1 MSEPPRR
8 FSPLHRASREQR
20 ATLLFLVGPLLWL
33 VSLVVLSVAVERAD
47 AVGIG
52 LLFAGLSF
60 IVTLAVL
67 VPMRMRRVRDEDD
80 AA

>member
-20 ATLLFLVGPLLWL
+20 AALVFLVGPLLWL
-33 VSLVVLSVAVERAD
+33 VALVVLSVALSTGD

-52 LLFAGLSF
+52 LIIAALSF
-60 IVTLAVL
+60 AVTMAVL
-67 VPMRMRRVRDEDD
+67 VPMRTRRVRDEREG
-80 AA
+80 A